1 MIIVIVGNKA
11 DLTEQRQV
19 SMEQGNA
26 KANEKKCLYHE
37 TSALSGLGVED
48 LFTRL
53 VEEYLRRKK

>member
-26 KANEKKCLYHE
+26 KANDKKCLYHE

-48 LFTRL
+48 LFSRL
-53 VEEYLRRKK
+53 VE